1 MRQPARAADDR
12 ADHQTT
18 PRPHRHLAS
27 EDFGAFAAAHVR
39 SADGRTRHR
48 HRDDQGYDGTLR
60 YEDHAPLYR
69 DGAAATAAPSLAVDD
84 HRRCD
89 IEQRRQTAPMIEV
102 Q

>member
-1 MRQPARAADDR
+1 MRQPACATDDR

-27 EDFGAFAAAHVR
+27 EDLGTFAPSYVR
-39 SADGRTRHR
+39 GADGRTGHR

-60 YEDHAPLYR
+60 YEDHAHLYR
-69 DGAAATAAPSLAVDD
+69 DGAAATTAPSLAVDD